1 MNGIPRPTTTS
12 TPAAD
17 PNADRDPI
25 PFGYSGS
32 PYTQH
37 PQPQSY
43 VNVPHQMVP
52 ETFSPQQ
59 PGPQQAPRNIFDV
72 AAQHQAAAQQVFSQP
87 QQSAPTDKQPQPQV
101 NHQHSSTSHDR
112 TRVVISRELAA
123 ALSLNTGLSE
133 QDCSAAIDLLREV
146 MDGIS
151 YVNNPQ
157 RVAQLLLS
165 IAVELNTQT
174 DAR

>member
-1 MNGIPRPTTTS
+1 MNGIPRPTTTA

-43 VNVPHQMVP
+43 VPHQMVP

-72 AAQHQAAAQQVFSQP
+72 AAQHQAAAQQLFSQP

-101 NHQHSSTSHDR
+101 NHQHSSTSQHDR